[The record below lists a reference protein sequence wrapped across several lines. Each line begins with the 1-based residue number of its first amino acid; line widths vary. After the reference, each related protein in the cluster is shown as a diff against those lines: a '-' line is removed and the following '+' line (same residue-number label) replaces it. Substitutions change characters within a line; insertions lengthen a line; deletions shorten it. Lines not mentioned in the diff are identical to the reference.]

1 MTEHGPVLPAWLC
14 AGCSAP
20 WPCAT
25 RRNELLQEFAASPIS
40 LALYMGS
47 YYVSASQDMSWAPA
61 GTLHRRFL
69 GWLR

>member
-1 MTEHGPVLPAWLC
+1 MTAHGPVLPVWLC

-25 RRNELLQEFAASPIS
+25 RRNELLQEYATAPIS
-40 LALYMGS
+40 LALLMGS
-47 YYVSASQDMSWAPA
+47 YYVAASQDINWALA

-69 GWLR
+69 GWVR

>member
-1 MTEHGPVLPAWLC
+1 MTEHDPVLPVWLC
-14 AGCSAP
+14 AGCAAP

-25 RRNELLQEFAASPIS
+25 RRHELLKEFATSPIS
-40 LALYMGS
+40 LVLYMGS

-69 GWLR
+69 GWLP

>member
-1 MTEHGPVLPAWLC
+1 MTEHGPVLPIWLC
-14 AGCSAP
+14 AGCAAP

-25 RRNELLQEFAASPIS
+25 RRHELLQEYAASPIA

-47 YYVSASQDMSWAPA
+47 YLVAASQDMSWAPA

-69 GWLR
+69 GWLT